1 VIGREKVWSLPFA
14 DDLVILAKRE
24 REMKEIMKCL
34 GKYVGRKT
42 WKTKMMEWRKL
53 VDLGR
58 KENRKSKR
66 VQILGLHIQQKS
78 HQL

>member
-34 GKYVGRKT
+34 GKYVGK
-42 WKTKMMEWRKL
+42 KNLKDEYDGVEKIS
-53 VDLGR
+53 GPG
-58 KENRKSKR
+58 KEGK
-66 VQILGLHIQQKS
+66 
-78 HQL
+78 